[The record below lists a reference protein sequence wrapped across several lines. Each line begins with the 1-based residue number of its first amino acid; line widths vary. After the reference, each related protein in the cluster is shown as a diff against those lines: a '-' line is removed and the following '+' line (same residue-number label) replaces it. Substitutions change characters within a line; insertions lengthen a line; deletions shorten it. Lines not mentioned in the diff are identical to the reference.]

1 MMSHCIGQI
10 FLALAAT
17 VVFVGLAL
25 TAATPL
31 LLP

>member
-1 MMSHCIGQI
+1 MMSHYIGQI
-10 FLALAAT
+10 FLALT
-17 VVFVGLAL
+17 VTAVFVGLAL